1 MAYEELSTVQ
11 DTAII
16 REKNKMLEL
25 VVAKKDITVKLTK
38 TNRNLTRQINF
49 EVSSQGGA

>member
-16 REKNKMLEL
+16 RDKNNMLEL
-25 VVAKKDITVKLTK
+25 VVPTLEEMWFRKSLMAV
-38 TNRNLTRQINF
+38 
-49 EVSSQGGA
+49 

>member
-16 REKNKMLEL
+16 REKNKIQEL
-25 VVAKKDITVKLTK
+25 VVPTLEEMWFRKSLMAVYEREYT
-38 TNRNLTRQINF
+38 
-49 EVSSQGGA
+49 

>member
-25 VVAKKDITVKLTK
+25 VVPTLEEANK
-38 TNRNLTRQINF
+38 NGIN
-49 EVSSQGGA
+49 V

>member
-25 VVAKKDITVKLTK
+25 VVPTL
-38 TNRNLTRQINF
+38 
-49 EVSSQGGA
+49 